1 MYGVHVHENTYQIL
15 MNSYKLTSNLI
26 NKKLVELLHYMQFY
40 SLYTGG
46 LLTRGITHKHIYQVI
61 SHLTI

>member
-15 MNSYKLTSNLI
+15 MTSYKLTSNLI
-26 NKKLVELLHYMQFY
+26 NKKLVGLLHHMQFY

-46 LLTRGITHKHIYQVI
+46 LLTRGITHKHVY
-61 SHLTI
+61 